1 MKKPTKI
8 IIWTVAG
15 LVFLAGLVAGGYYG
29 YGQWRV
35 YSYKQAVKDPYIRD
49 AESSLGGDTPLQ
61 AYRQFRQALKK
72 GDKERAL
79 QYIFVEDRE
88 EYRKD
93 LEKQEMVEA
102 YLSMPEAEELEKR
115 GESECGSEALACQ
128 KRAEYGYEYE
138 VKETKEIEVWG
149 KTSQL
154 KKGTYS
160 KGLTFIKNLSDKW
173 QIRQL

>member
-1 MKKPTKI
+1 
-8 IIWTVAG
+8 
-15 LVFLAGLVAGGYYG
+15 
-29 YGQWRV
+29 
-35 YSYKQAVKDPYIRD
+35 
-49 AESSLGGDTPLQ
+49 
-61 AYRQFRQALKK
+61 
-72 GDKERAL
+72 
-79 QYIFVEDRE
+79 
-88 EYRKD
+88 
-93 LEKQEMVEA
+93 
-102 YLSMPEAEELEKR
+102 
-115 GESECGSEALACQ
+115 LACQ